1 MGELAIIAALLIA
14 GVYFTKASAAKNLKF
29 FISSV
34 SAEMQGATP
43 VIVLQVM
50 IQNPTNEAY
59 QINALVG
66 NLSTNS
72 GYLIGNVSG
81 FQPVPVAAQSQQLY
95 NVNVRVNLIGTA
107 LDIFN
112 LVSNGQGLTQIVR
125 FDGAINVS
133 GVVVPVELDYKIL

>member
-1 MGELAIIAALLIA
+1 MNELLLLGAAVFAL
-14 GVYFTKASAAKNLKF
+14 VYFSKASAAHNLKF
-29 FISSV
+29 FIATV

-59 QINALVG
+59 QVNALVG
-66 NLSTNS
+66 NLSTS
-72 GYLIGNVSG
+72 TGYLIGNVSG
-81 FQPVPVAAQSQQLY
+81 FTPVPIAAQSQQLY

-112 LVSNGQGLTQIVR
+112 LVSNGQGLTQIVK

-133 GVVVPVELDYKIL
+133 GLVVPIELDYKIL